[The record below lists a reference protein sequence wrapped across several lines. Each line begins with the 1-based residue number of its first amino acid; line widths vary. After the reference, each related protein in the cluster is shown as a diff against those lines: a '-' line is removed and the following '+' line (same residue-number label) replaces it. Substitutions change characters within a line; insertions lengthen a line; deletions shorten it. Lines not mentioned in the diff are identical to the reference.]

1 MRITGTFL
9 DEITHD
15 IPSNN
20 WGHEEWAK
28 DFEIMKAIGIDT
40 VILIRAGCGRI
51 AAFPSK
57 VLQREVNIY
66 PVYED
71 LVDMFLFLSEENE
84 VDFFFGTYDSVTYAS
99 RERSIP
105 EHLGLGRAFIDE
117 VWERYG
123 HHKAFKGWYLTFEI
137 ARKEPTR
144 LECLRQL
151 GRHCKELSPQLPI
164 LISPYIAGDKLVSN
178 PVTLEEHY
186 ADWDN
191 ILTVLE
197 NIVDIVAFQDG
208 QVDYDVLPDFLQ
220 DYLPFFFK
228 FDRIKRRVQNHVDL
242 HLDHGGKRGT
252 WTDYRI
258 SGEIVGGKGVVLS
271 SKSIQFAVYL
281 PWTPGGGPLENQMF
295 YKMGCTPYV
304 ISFISASGG
313 NPDVHSYQFIGMVFV
328 HDKGNTPRQDP
339 FLGRGLRW
347 GPGGVL

>member
-105 EHLGLGRAFIDE
+105 EHLDLGRAFIDE

-220 DYLPFFFK
+220 ANSELIRKHKMSPWSNVES
-228 FDRIKRRVQNHVDL
+228 FDRDMPFNFPPIDWRKLWWKMQAAENVGVEKLITFEFSHFMSPQSCWPAAKNLFTRYCEHFDIDIK
-242 HLDHGGKRGT
+242 
-252 WTDYRI
+252 
-258 SGEIVGGKGVVLS
+258 
-271 SKSIQFAVYL
+271 
-281 PWTPGGGPLENQMF
+281 M
-295 YKMGCTPYV
+295 
-304 ISFISASGG
+304 
-313 NPDVHSYQFIGMVFV
+313 
-328 HDKGNTPRQDP
+328 
-339 FLGRGLRW
+339 
-347 GPGGVL
+347 